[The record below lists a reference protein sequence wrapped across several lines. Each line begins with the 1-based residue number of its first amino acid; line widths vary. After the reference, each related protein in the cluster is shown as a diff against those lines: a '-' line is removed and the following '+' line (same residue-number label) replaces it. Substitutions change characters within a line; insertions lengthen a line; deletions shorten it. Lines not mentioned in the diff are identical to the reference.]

1 MKMKKIEKMSLIFEF
16 SISKLG
22 YTEIFIKVFGKNIL
36 THFLGYYWLV
46 KAKMKMNM
54 KNYGKTS
61 SILEF
66 SISKLGY
73 VAIFLKICE
82 KKFWFIF

>member
-1 MKMKKIEKMSLIFEF
+1 MKKIEKMSLIFEF

-22 YTEIFIKVFGKNIL
+22 YTEIFFDPFFRILLTSQGKNEDEHEKI
-36 THFLGYYWLV
+36 WE
-46 KAKMKMNM
+46 NE
-54 KNYGKTS
+54 S

-66 SISKLGY
+66 SILKLGY

-82 KKFWFIF
+82 KKF